1 MKKITYS
8 FLSLLM
14 LLLAM
19 PASMLARTTVT
30 FDFAANPWGLPLSSS
45 ASGEAD
51 KGAITSPILQD
62 GVTLTTTDGTTKTKM
77 WVTNDA
83 IDFRVYKSGGSFTFT
98 APKGKVIEK
107 IEFAG
112 TVAATADAGTYDGS
126 SRTWV
131 QPKEQVNAVKF
142 TATNTNKIK
151 KAILTIAD
159 PGEGAEVVVLPEIA
173 DFASLKAAEQDK
185 AVKLTVTNGKVVYAG
200 SKDLIVEDA
209 TGAIDFY
216 NWGLTATAGQ
226 VINGT
231 VEAKYSEF
239 MGMPQAAKTANTDV
253 AALTITDGDAVAPV
267 AMEFADAMKATSYLK
282 YVTLTD
288 FTIEE
293 ADGNTYLV
301 SGENKIQLYDKFK
314 VEYTLPKDIQSIS
327 GIIIPFVAKGS
338 TDVIVEIAPT
348 SAEDI
353 VAKPEGP
360 AYPEAG
366 TYYIK
371 NVATGKFMAAG
382 SSWGSHAIVDD
393 HGFDV
398 KLATLE
404 EGKYTIDTQISNG
417 GVKNFLNGEFTD
429 GASFTWTFVATTAT
443 DGTPAFYINNGEKN
457 LSAQEGNQ
465 DVVLQT
471 TDNDYA
477 KWVFVTEAERIAAL
491 ANATAEAG
499 MDATWLIKGHNI
511 GRNDT
516 RNNTWQGSVK
526 PGGDVTNMNA
536 EKYNTDFDV
545 SQTIKV
551 PNGKYV
557 LELQGF
563 YRNGEIKISAPAHLN
578 GSENLYAKAYANTV
592 ETSLPSVYADAGKVD
607 AGSSVEGIEG
617 KFPNSQA
624 DASKF
629 FSAGAYN
636 LALDPVV
643 VSDGTLKIGVKKVEK
658 VAADWA
664 CFDNFRLTYYGEV
677 TDVAVFKEAYEAAL
691 AAAKAA
697 VSDDTYAEVAG
708 DERTAL
714 TAAIDANST
723 VAEETK
729 DAYVAATTA
738 LNEATNTF
746 KGAKDAYVA
755 LATAKAQYK
764 DFDVA
769 AYKYASEEK
778 ATALADA
785 LLATAKNAEEAT
797 AKASALVAA
806 VRSIVESNA
815 LAEGVEGATNYTE
828 SIKNPNA
835 EALDGWTTALG
846 EINKGNIKVLNNE
859 PFTDA
864 EGNSTHSYFDGGSWG
879 DKAWDVTFSQ
889 DVTLPKGKYLLT
901 ATSRASADLTSFA
914 LFAGEAR
921 AEMKHVGASGEL
933 FDRGWNDNSVEFEVA
948 EDDATVNLGV
958 QGVTD
963 KQHQWMSFTRFRLVK
978 VGEVAPSILE
988 INNLAD
994 LRKIEVEDEWAEVPV
1009 KVNLHDA
1016 KITALHK
1023 SSDYGMDMID
1033 FAILEDATGAIAISA
1048 LLNEATATGLL
1059 EDNFTVGAV
1068 LNGSLY
1074 ALYSWPNSLSVLE
1087 GMTEKSD
1094 YKVTP
1099 STLEV
1104 PEAKLGD
1111 ILKYENDL
1119 RVFELK
1125 DVTIKNVGNEEYPE
1139 YNLYQD
1145 GRAVMLS
1152 DALQLFPIGQAIP
1165 EKLESITGILYGLA
1179 EELGQEVTDYMFV
1192 PTSYKSTPVVENIAG
1207 LSKIEGGEMED
1218 PSVKLMLKNAKITYV
1233 QNMDEGID
1241 PRATVAFAILEDET
1255 GAVEISNII
1264 TKANANSWF
1273 DGELKEGVELN
1284 GYINVNYS
1292 AWSTAL
1298 VANDETSKSVL
1309 TITPT
1314 TITPT
1319 EAKIADLQKAENH
1332 LRLFELKD
1340 VDFAVEDG
1348 APVIKQDD
1356 ASIILADQFSVLP
1369 EDMPETAKFESIEG
1383 VVFLDFESYVFC
1395 PISYTL
1401 AEAKPIEVN
1410 SIADLNKLGEENEG
1424 ATIKLKLTDAQITVA
1439 DAYMN
1444 SAIIEDKTG
1453 AFNAQYFFAEAVG
1466 MEMLKDEFKQGV
1478 VLNGYLYATYSYGS
1492 IEVCDLTAE
1501 SNITTTEAPVV
1512 ATEADFAE
1520 VLKAENNFRLYE
1532 FKNITVNKNED
1543 DKFQLVKG
1551 DAKAEISDRTHSLEE
1566 SMMATVESVVG
1577 YFRVVGDDAE
1587 FTLLSYKTSTS
1598 DGISALEVAAKNA
1611 AVYNMNGAKVRNAGE
1626 SVKGLA
1632 KGIYVVGGKK
1642 IVVK

>member
-1 MKKITYS
+1 
-8 FLSLLM
+8 
-14 LLLAM
+14 M
-19 PASMLARTTVT
+19 PLGALARTTVT
-30 FDFAANPWGLPLSSS
+30 FDFTANPWGLPLSSS
-45 ASGEAD
+45 KTGEVD

-62 GVTLTTTDGTTKTKM
+62 GVTLTTTDGTNKTKM
-77 WVTNDA
+77 WVTNSA
-83 IDFRVYKSGGSFTFT
+83 IDLRVYKSGGTFT
-98 APKGKVIEK
+98 APANKVIEK

-112 TVAATADAGTYDGS
+112 TVAATADAGTCEGS
-126 SRTWV
+126 SKTWVWV
-131 QPKEQVNAVKF
+131 QPKNQVNAVKF
-142 TATNTNKIK
+142 TATATNKIE
-151 KAILTIAD
+151 KAVLTIAD
-159 PGEGAEVVVLPEIA
+159 PGEEAEVVVLPEIT
-173 DFASLKAAEQDK
+173 DFASLKACEKDK

-216 NWGLTATAGQ
+216 NWGIKATAGQ

-231 VEAKYSEF
+231 VEAKYAEF
-239 MGMPQAAKTANTDV
+239 FGMPQAAKTANTDV
-253 AALTITDGDAVAPV
+253 TALAITDGDAVAPV
-267 AMEFADAMKATSYLK
+267 AMTFVDAMKATSYLK

-293 ADGNTYLV
+293 AGGKTYLV
-301 SGENKIQLYDKFK
+301 SGENKIQLYDKFN

-338 TDVIVEIAPT
+338 TDVVVEIAPT

-417 GVKNFLNGEFTD
+417 GAKNFLNGEFTD

-516 RNNTWQGSVK
+516 RNKTWQGGVK
-526 PGGDVTNMNA
+526 PGGDNTNMNA

-545 SQTIKV
+545 NQTINV

-557 LELQGF
+557 LEVQGF
-563 YRNGEIKISAPAHLN
+563 YRNGDNKTAAPAHLN
-578 GSENLYAKAYANTV
+578 GSENLYAKVYANTV
-592 ETSLPSVYADAGKVD
+592 EASLLSVYADAGKVD
-607 AGSSVEGIEG
+607 AGSTVEGIEG
-617 KFPNSQA
+617 KFPNNQS

-629 FSAGAYN
+629 FSVGAYN
-636 LALDPVV
+636 LTLDPVV

-677 TDVAVFKEAYEAAL
+677 TDVVVFKEAYEAAL

-697 VSDDTYAEVAG
+697 VSDDTYAEVVG

-729 DAYVAATTA
+729 DAYIAATTA

-778 ATALADA
+778 ASALADA
-785 LLATAKNAEEAT
+785 LVATAKNAEEAT

-828 SIKNPNA
+828 SIKNANA

-846 EINKGNIKVLNNE
+846 EINKGKIEIKNGE

-864 EGNSTHSYFDGGSWG
+864 EANSTHTYFDGGSWG

-901 ATSRASADLTSFA
+901 ATSRASVDLTSFT

-921 AEMKHVGASGEL
+921 VDMQHVGNAGEL
-933 FDRGWNDNSVEFEVA
+933 FDRGWNDNSVEFEVT
-948 EDDATVNLGV
+948 EDDAVVNLGV

-978 VGEVAPSILE
+978 VGEVAPAYTEVNSIAE
-988 INNLAD
+988 
-994 LRKIEVEDEWAEVPV
+994 LRAIKVESEWDEVPV

-1023 SSDYGMDMID
+1023 SSDYGMEMID
-1033 FAILEDATGAIAISA
+1033 FAILEDATGAIDISN
-1048 LLNEATATGLL
+1048 LMMEATAEGTL
-1059 EDNFTVGAV
+1059 EGDFAEGSV
-1068 LNGSLY
+1068 LNGTLY
-1074 ALYSWPNSLSVLE
+1074 ATLNWPNTLWASE
-1087 GMTEKSD
+1087 DTEKSQITP
-1094 YKVTP
+1094 TP
-1099 STLEV
+1099 STVV
-1104 PEAKLGD
+1104 PTEATLAEAMKP
-1111 ILKYENDL
+1111 ENDL
-1119 RVFELK
+1119 RLFKLQ
-1125 DVTIKNVGNEEYPE
+1125 DVTIKNVGTEEAPDFDICQGE
-1139 YNLYQD
+1139 ASIELRDAFAKWASD
-1145 GRAVMLS
+1145 GSNM
-1152 DALQLFPIGQAIP
+1152 P
-1165 EKLESITGILYGLA
+1165 EKLKSVTGILYAGYESLD
-1179 EELGQEVTDYMFV
+1179 QETPKYFFT
-1192 PTSYKSTPVVENIAG
+1192 PLSYEA
-1207 LSKIEGGEMED
+1207 
-1218 PSVKLMLKNAKITYV
+1218 A
-1233 QNMDEGID
+1233 
-1241 PRATVAFAILEDET
+1241 
-1255 GAVEISNII
+1255 
-1264 TKANANSWF
+1264 
-1273 DGELKEGVELN
+1273 
-1284 GYINVNYS
+1284 S
-1292 AWSTAL
+1292 AA
-1298 VANDETSKSVL
+1298 
-1309 TITPT
+1309 
-1314 TITPT
+1314 
-1319 EAKIADLQKAENH
+1319 
-1332 LRLFELKD
+1332 
-1340 VDFAVEDG
+1340 
-1348 APVIKQDD
+1348 
-1356 ASIILADQFSVLP
+1356 
-1369 EDMPETAKFESIEG
+1369 
-1383 VVFLDFESYVFC
+1383 
-1395 PISYTL
+1395 
-1401 AEAKPIEVN
+1401 PIEVN
-1410 SIADLNKLGEENEG
+1410 SIAELNKLGEENEG

-1439 DAYMN
+1439 DASMS

-1466 MEMLKDEFKQGV
+1466 TEMLKDEFKQGV
-1478 VLNGYLYATYSYGS
+1478 VLNGYLYAKYSYGS
-1492 IEVCDLTAE
+1492 IEVCENTAN
-1501 SNITTTEAPVV
+1501 SDITTTEAPVV
-1512 ATEADFAE
+1512 PTEADFAE

-1532 FKNITVNKNED
+1532 FKNITVNKNES

-1551 DAKAEISDRTHSLEE
+1551 DAKAEIADRTHSLDE
-1566 SMMATVESVVG
+1566 SMMANVESVVG
-1577 YFRVVGDDAE
+1577 YFRIAGDEAE
-1587 FTLLSYKTSTS
+1587 FTLLSYKTATP

-1611 AVYNMNGAKVRNAGE
+1611 AVYNLNGAKVRNIGE

>member
-19 PASMLARTTVT
+19 PLGALARTTVT
-30 FDFAANPWGLPLSSS
+30 FDFTANPWNLPLST
-45 ASGEAD
+45 GND
-51 KGAITSPILQD
+51 KAGVIVKPITQD
-62 GVTLTTTDGTTKTKM
+62 GVTLTTTNGKQNGQEAKLFDKNGDITL
-77 WVTNDA
+77 
-83 IDFRVYKSGGSFTFT
+83 RVYGDGGSFTFT
-98 APKGKVIEK
+98 APAGKVIEK
-107 IEFAG
+107 IEFTTG
-112 TVAATADAGTYDGS
+112 KFNSTPNVGTYDKS
-126 SRTWV
+126 SKTWV

-142 TATNTNKIK
+142 KATKSNEIS
-151 KAILTIAD
+151 KAVLTIAD
-159 PGEGAEVVVLPEIA
+159 PGEEAEVVVLPEIT
-173 DFASLKAAEQDK
+173 DFASLKACEKDK

-216 NWGLTATAGQ
+216 NWGVKATAGQ

-231 VEAKYSEF
+231 IEAKYSEF
-239 MGMPQAAKTANTDV
+239 MGTPQAAKTANTDV
-253 AALTITDGDAVAPV
+253 TALTITDGDAVAPV
-267 AMEFADAMKATSYLK
+267 AMTFVDAMKATSYLK

-293 ADGNTYLV
+293 ADGKTYLV
-301 SGENKIQLYDKFK
+301 SGENKIQLYNKFN

-404 EGKYTIDTQISNG
+404 EGKYTIDTQISNSG
-417 GVKNFLNGEFTD
+417 AKNFLNGEFTD

-545 SQTIKV
+545 NQTIKV

-617 KFPNSQA
+617 KFPKSQA

-697 VSDDTYAEVAG
+697 VSDDTYAEVVG

-729 DAYVAATTA
+729 DAYIAATTA

-746 KGAKDAYVA
+746 KGAKESYVA

-785 LLATAKNAEEAT
+785 LVATAKNAEEAT

-828 SIKNPNA
+828 SIKNANA
-835 EALDGWTTALG
+835 EALDGWTIALG
-846 EINKGNIKVLNNE
+846 EINKGAIKVLNNE

-864 EGNSTHSYFDGGSWG
+864 EGNSTHSYFDGGSWN
-879 DKAWDVTFSQ
+879 DNAWDVTFSQ

-958 QGVTD
+958 QGVAD
-963 KQHQWMSFTRFRLVK
+963 KQYQWMSFTRFRLVK
-978 VGEVAPSILE
+978 VGEVAPAYTEVNSIAE
-988 INNLAD
+988 
-994 LRKIEVEDEWAEVPV
+994 LRAIKVESKWDEVPV
-1009 KVNLHDA
+1009 KINLHDA

-1023 SSDYGMDMID
+1023 TSDYGMEMID
-1033 FAILEDATGAIAISA
+1033 FAILEDATGAISISD
-1048 LLNEATATGLL
+1048 LMMEATAEGLL
-1059 EDNFTVGAV
+1059 EGNFEEGSV
-1068 LNGSLY
+1068 LTGTLY
-1074 ALYSWPNSLSVLE
+1074 ATYNWPNSLCASE
-1087 GMTEKSD
+1087 DTEKSQITP
-1094 YKVTP
+1094 TP
-1099 STLEV
+1099 STVVPTEATLAEV
-1104 PEAKLGD
+1104 IKP
-1111 ILKYENDL
+1111 ENDL
-1119 RVFELK
+1119 RLFKLQ
-1125 DVTIKNVGNEEYPE
+1125 DVTIKNVGTEETPDFDICQGE
-1139 YNLYQD
+1139 ASIELRDAFALWFSD
-1145 GRAVMLS
+1145 GSNM
-1152 DALQLFPIGQAIP
+1152 P
-1165 EKLESITGILYGLA
+1165 EKLQSVTGILYA
-1179 EELGQEVTDYMFV
+1179 EYESLDQETPKYFFT
-1192 PTSYKSTPVVENIAG
+1192 PLSY
-1207 LSKIEGGEMED
+1207 
-1218 PSVKLMLKNAKITYV
+1218 
-1233 QNMDEGID
+1233 
-1241 PRATVAFAILEDET
+1241 
-1255 GAVEISNII
+1255 
-1264 TKANANSWF
+1264 
-1273 DGELKEGVELN
+1273 
-1284 GYINVNYS
+1284 
-1292 AWSTAL
+1292 
-1298 VANDETSKSVL
+1298 
-1309 TITPT
+1309 
-1314 TITPT
+1314 
-1319 EAKIADLQKAENH
+1319 EA
-1332 LRLFELKD
+1332 
-1340 VDFAVEDG
+1340 
-1348 APVIKQDD
+1348 AP
-1356 ASIILADQFSVLP
+1356 AA
-1369 EDMPETAKFESIEG
+1369 
-1383 VVFLDFESYVFC
+1383 
-1395 PISYTL
+1395 
-1401 AEAKPIEVN
+1401 PIEVN
-1410 SIADLNKLGEENEG
+1410 SIAELNKLGEENEG

-1439 DAYMN
+1439 DASMS

-1466 MEMLKDEFKQGV
+1466 TEMLKDEFKQGV
-1478 VLNGYLYATYSYGS
+1478 VLNGYLYAKYSYGS
-1492 IEVCDLTAE
+1492 IEVCENTAN
-1501 SNITTTEAPVV
+1501 SDITTTEAPVV
-1512 ATEADFAE
+1512 PTEADFAE

-1532 FKNITVNKNED
+1532 FKNITVNKNES

-1551 DAKAEISDRTHSLEE
+1551 DAKAEIADGTHSLDE
-1566 SMMATVESVVG
+1566 SMMANVESVVG
-1577 YFRVVGDDAE
+1577 YFRIAGDEAE
-1587 FTLLSYKTSTS
+1587 FTLLSYKTATP
-1598 DGISALEVAAKNA
+1598 DGISSISVAAKNA
-1611 AVYNMNGAKVRNAGE
+1611 AVYNLNGAKVLGAGE

>member
-19 PASMLARTTVT
+19 PAGLLARTTVT
-30 FDFAANPWGLPLSSS
+30 FDFAANPWKLPLSEGS
-45 ASGEAD
+45 D
-51 KGAITSPILQD
+51 KAGVVTKPITQD
-62 GVTLTTTDGTTKTKM
+62 GVVLTATDGSTPTQM
-77 WVTNDA
+77 FSGN
-83 IDFRVYKSGGSFTFT
+83 FRVYADGTITFT
-98 APKGKVIEK
+98 APEGKVVEK
-107 IEFAG
+107 IEFTG
-112 TVAATADAGTYDGS
+112 SPINLDTKVGTYNTT
-126 SRTWV
+126 SRIWT
-131 QPKEQVNAVKF
+131 QPTPQVNAVTFSASGK
-142 TATNTNKIK
+142 ATKIS
-151 KAILTIAD
+151 KAVLTIAD

-173 DFASLKAAEQDK
+173 DFASLKACEKDK

-226 VINGT
+226 VISGT

-267 AMEFADAMKATSYLK
+267 AMTFVDAMKATSYLK

-293 ADGNTYLV
+293 ADGKTYLV
-301 SGENKIQLYDKFK
+301 SGENKIQLYNKFN
-314 VEYTLPKDIQSIS
+314 VEYTLPENIQSIS

-545 SQTIKV
+545 YQTIKV

-677 TDVAVFKEAYEAAL
+677 NDVAVFKEAYEAAL
-691 AAAKAA
+691 VAAKAA
-697 VSDDTYAEVAG
+697 VSDDTYAEVVG

-729 DAYVAATTA
+729 EAYIAATTA

-746 KGAKDAYVA
+746 KGAKESYVA

-764 DFDVA
+764 DFDFA

-778 ATALADA
+778 ASALADA
-785 LLATAKNAEEAT
+785 LVATAKNAEEAT

-835 EALDGWTTALG
+835 EALEGWTTALG
-846 EINKGNIKVLNNE
+846 EINKGAINIKTAE

-864 EGNSTHSYFDGGSWG
+864 EGNSTHSYFDGGSWN
-879 DKAWDVTFSQ
+879 DNAWDVTFSQ

-933 FDRGWNDNSVEFEVA
+933 FDRGWNDNSVEFEVT
-948 EDDATVNLGV
+948 EDDAVVNLGV

-978 VGEVAPSILE
+978 VGEVAP
-988 INNLAD
+988 A
-994 LRKIEVEDEWAEVPV
+994 A
-1009 KVNLHDA
+1009 
-1016 KITALHK
+1016 
-1023 SSDYGMDMID
+1023 
-1033 FAILEDATGAIAISA
+1033 
-1048 LLNEATATGLL
+1048 
-1059 EDNFTVGAV
+1059 
-1068 LNGSLY
+1068 
-1074 ALYSWPNSLSVLE
+1074 
-1087 GMTEKSD
+1087 
-1094 YKVTP
+1094 
-1099 STLEV
+1099 
-1104 PEAKLGD
+1104 
-1111 ILKYENDL
+1111 
-1119 RVFELK
+1119 
-1125 DVTIKNVGNEEYPE
+1125 
-1139 YNLYQD
+1139 
-1145 GRAVMLS
+1145 
-1152 DALQLFPIGQAIP
+1152 
-1165 EKLESITGILYGLA
+1165 
-1179 EELGQEVTDYMFV
+1179 
-1192 PTSYKSTPVVENIAG
+1192 
-1207 LSKIEGGEMED
+1207 
-1218 PSVKLMLKNAKITYV
+1218 
-1233 QNMDEGID
+1233 
-1241 PRATVAFAILEDET
+1241 
-1255 GAVEISNII
+1255 
-1264 TKANANSWF
+1264 
-1273 DGELKEGVELN
+1273 
-1284 GYINVNYS
+1284 
-1292 AWSTAL
+1292 
-1298 VANDETSKSVL
+1298 
-1309 TITPT
+1309 
-1314 TITPT
+1314 
-1319 EAKIADLQKAENH
+1319 
-1332 LRLFELKD
+1332 
-1340 VDFAVEDG
+1340 
-1348 APVIKQDD
+1348 
-1356 ASIILADQFSVLP
+1356 
-1369 EDMPETAKFESIEG
+1369 
-1383 VVFLDFESYVFC
+1383 
-1395 PISYTL
+1395 
-1401 AEAKPIEVN
+1401 PIEVN
-1410 SIADLNKLGEENEG
+1410 SIAELNKLGEENEG

-1439 DAYMN
+1439 DASMS

-1466 MEMLKDEFKQGV
+1466 TEMLKDEFKQGV
-1478 VLNGYLYATYSYGS
+1478 VLNGYLYAKYSYGS
-1492 IEVCDLTAE
+1492 IEVCENTAN
-1501 SNITTTEAPVV
+1501 SDITTTEAPVV
-1512 ATEADFAE
+1512 PTEADFAE
-1520 VLKAENNFRLYE
+1520 VLKAENNYRLYE
-1532 FKNITVNKNED
+1532 FKNITVNKNVS

-1551 DAKAEISDRTHSLEE
+1551 DAKAEIADGTHSLDE
-1566 SMMATVESVVG
+1566 SMMANVESVVG
-1577 YFRVVGDDAE
+1577 YFRIAGDDAE
-1587 FTLLSYKTSTS
+1587 FTLLSYKTATP

-1611 AVYNMNGAKVRNAGE
+1611 AVYNLNGAKVLGAGE

>member
-1 MKKITYS
+1 MKKFTYS
-8 FLSLLM
+8 FLSILM

-19 PASMLARTTVT
+19 PLGALARTTVT
-30 FDFAANPWGLPLSSS
+30 FDFTANPWGLPLSTGS
-45 ASGEAD
+45 D
-51 KGAITSPILQD
+51 KKGTITAPITQD
-62 GVTLTTTDGTTKTKM
+62 GVVLTT
-77 WVTNDA
+77 VSNNDQNPNQLFGGKSA
-83 IDFRVYKSGGSFTFT
+83 SLRVYNESTFTFT
-98 APKGKVIEK
+98 APANKVIEK

-112 TVAATADAGTYDGS
+112 TIAATADAGTYDGS
-126 SRTWV
+126 SKTWA

-142 TATNTNKIK
+142 TATATNKIS
-151 KAILTIAD
+151 KAVLTIAD

-173 DFASLKAAEQDK
+173 DFASLKAADQDK
-185 AVKLTVTNGKVVYAG
+185 AVKLTVTNGKVVYSG

-216 NWGLTATAGQ
+216 NWGIKATAGQ

-231 VEAKYSEF
+231 IEAKYSEF

-253 AALTITDGDAVAPV
+253 TALTITDGDAVAPV
-267 AMEFADAMKATSYLK
+267 AMTFVDAMKATSYLK

-288 FTIEE
+288 FAIEE
-293 ADGNTYLV
+293 AGGKTYLV
-301 SGENKIQLYDKFK
+301 NGENKIQLYNKFN
-314 VEYTLPKDIQSIS
+314 VEYTLPENIQSIS

-545 SQTIKV
+545 NQTIKV

-677 TDVAVFKEAYEAAL
+677 NDVAVFKEAYEAAL
-691 AAAKAA
+691 VAAKAA
-697 VSDDTYAEVAG
+697 VSDDTYAEVVG

-729 DAYVAATTA
+729 EAYIAATTA

-746 KGAKDAYVA
+746 KGAKESYVA

-764 DFDVA
+764 DFDFA

-778 ATALADA
+778 ASALADA
-785 LLATAKNAEEAT
+785 LVATAKNAEEAT

-835 EALDGWTTALG
+835 EALEGWTTALG
-846 EINKGNIKVLNNE
+846 EINKGAINIKTAE

-864 EGNSTHSYFDGGSWG
+864 EGNSTHSYFDGGSWN
-879 DKAWDVTFSQ
+879 DNAWDVTFSQ

-933 FDRGWNDNSVEFEVA
+933 FDRGWNDNSVEFEVT
-948 EDDATVNLGV
+948 EDDAVVNLGV

-978 VGEVAPSILE
+978 VGEVAPAYTEVNSIAE
-988 INNLAD
+988 
-994 LRKIEVEDEWAEVPV
+994 LRAIKVESELDEVPV
-1009 KVNLHDA
+1009 KFNLHDA

-1023 SSDYGMDMID
+1023 SSYGGMEMID
-1033 FAILEDATGAIAISA
+1033 FAILEDATGAIDISD
-1048 LLNEATATGLL
+1048 LMMEATAEGLL
-1059 EDNFTVGAV
+1059 EGNFEEGSV
-1068 LNGSLY
+1068 LNGTLY
-1074 ALYSWPNSLSVLE
+1074 ATYNWPNSLCVSE
-1087 GMTEKSD
+1087 DTEKSQITP
-1094 YKVTP
+1094 TP
-1099 STLEV
+1099 STVVPTEATLAEV
-1104 PEAKLGD
+1104 IKP
-1111 ILKYENDL
+1111 ENDL
-1119 RVFELK
+1119 RLFKLQ
-1125 DVTIKNVGNEEYPE
+1125 DVTIKNVGTEETPNFDICQGE
-1139 YNLYQD
+1139 QSIQLRDAFALWFSD
-1145 GRAVMLS
+1145 GS
-1152 DALQLFPIGQAIP
+1152 NIP
-1165 EKLESITGILYGLA
+1165 EKLQSVTGILYA
-1179 EELGQEVTDYMFV
+1179 EYESLDQETPKYFFT
-1192 PTSYKSTPVVENIAG
+1192 PLSY
-1207 LSKIEGGEMED
+1207 
-1218 PSVKLMLKNAKITYV
+1218 
-1233 QNMDEGID
+1233 
-1241 PRATVAFAILEDET
+1241 
-1255 GAVEISNII
+1255 
-1264 TKANANSWF
+1264 
-1273 DGELKEGVELN
+1273 
-1284 GYINVNYS
+1284 
-1292 AWSTAL
+1292 
-1298 VANDETSKSVL
+1298 
-1309 TITPT
+1309 
-1314 TITPT
+1314 
-1319 EAKIADLQKAENH
+1319 EA
-1332 LRLFELKD
+1332 
-1340 VDFAVEDG
+1340 
-1348 APVIKQDD
+1348 AP
-1356 ASIILADQFSVLP
+1356 AA
-1369 EDMPETAKFESIEG
+1369 
-1383 VVFLDFESYVFC
+1383 
-1395 PISYTL
+1395 
-1401 AEAKPIEVN
+1401 PIEVN
-1410 SIADLNKLGEENEG
+1410 SIAELNKLGEENEG

-1439 DAYMN
+1439 DASMSY
-1444 SAIIEDKTG
+1444 SIIEDKTG

-1466 MEMLKDEFKQGV
+1466 TEMLKDEFKQGV
-1478 VLNGYLYATYSYGS
+1478 VLNGYLYAKYSYGS
-1492 IEVCDLTAE
+1492 IEVCENTAN
-1501 SNITTTEAPVV
+1501 SDITTTEAPVV
-1512 ATEADFAE
+1512 PTEADFAE

-1532 FKNITVNKNED
+1532 FKNITVNKNVS

-1551 DAKAEISDRTHSLEE
+1551 DTKAEIADRTHSLDE
-1566 SMMATVESVVG
+1566 SMMANVESVVG
-1577 YFRVVGDDAE
+1577 YFRIAGDEAE
-1587 FTLLSYKTSTS
+1587 FTLLSYKTATP

-1611 AVYNMNGAKVRNAGE
+1611 AVYNLNGAKVLGAGE

>member
-1 MKKITYS
+1 MKKFTYS
-8 FLSLLM
+8 FLSILM

-19 PASMLARTTVT
+19 PLGALARTTVT
-30 FDFAANPWGLPLSSS
+30 FDFAANPWGLPLG
-45 ASGEAD
+45 SGDDAA
-51 KGAITSPILQD
+51 KGNIITPIVQD
-62 GVTLTTTDGTTKTKM
+62 GVTATFAQGTNEQTAPRM
-77 WVTNDA
+77 WTGPQIRMYTGNT
-83 IDFRVYKSGGSFTFT
+83 ITFT
-98 APKGKVIEK
+98 APAGKVIEK
-107 IEFAG
+107 IEFSG
-112 TVAATADAGTYDGS
+112 TLSLVVAEGTYDS
-126 SRTWV
+126 SSKTWV
-131 QPKEQVNAVKF
+131 QPKTQVNSVTF
-142 TATNTNKIK
+142 TGGNKPTDNSKSFTTKIS

-173 DFASLKAAEQDK
+173 DFASLKATEKGK

-239 MGMPQAAKTANTDV
+239 MGMPQAAKTANTDI

-267 AMEFADAMKATSYLK
+267 AMEFAEAMKAASYLK

-293 ADGNTYLV
+293 AGGKTYLV
-301 SGENKIQLYDKFK
+301 SGENKIQLYNKFN

-327 GIIIPFVAKGS
+327 GIIIPFVANGS

-697 VSDDTYAEVAG
+697 VSDDTYAEVVG

-778 ATALADA
+778 ASALADA
-785 LLATAKNAEEAT
+785 LVATAKNAEEAT

-806 VRSIVESNA
+806 VRSLVESNA

-828 SIKNPNA
+828 SIKNANA

-846 EINKGNIKVLNNE
+846 EINKGKIEIKNGE

-864 EGNSTHSYFDGGSWG
+864 EANSTHTYFDGGSWG

-901 ATSRASADLTSFA
+901 ATSRASVDLASFT

-921 AEMKHVGASGEL
+921 ADMQHVGNAGEL
-933 FDRGWNDNSVEFEVA
+933 FDRGWNDCSVEFEVA

-958 QGVTD
+958 QGVAD
-963 KQHQWMSFTRFRLVK
+963 KQYQWMSFTRFRLVK
-978 VGEVAPSILE
+978 VGEVAPSV
-988 INNLAD
+988 
-994 LRKIEVEDEWAEVPV
+994 IEVD
-1009 KVNLHDA
+1009 
-1016 KITALHK
+1016 
-1023 SSDYGMDMID
+1023 
-1033 FAILEDATGAIAISA
+1033 
-1048 LLNEATATGLL
+1048 
-1059 EDNFTVGAV
+1059 
-1068 LNGSLY
+1068 
-1074 ALYSWPNSLSVLE
+1074 
-1087 GMTEKSD
+1087 
-1094 YKVTP
+1094 
-1099 STLEV
+1099 
-1104 PEAKLGD
+1104 
-1111 ILKYENDL
+1111 
-1119 RVFELK
+1119 
-1125 DVTIKNVGNEEYPE
+1125 
-1139 YNLYQD
+1139 
-1145 GRAVMLS
+1145 
-1152 DALQLFPIGQAIP
+1152 
-1165 EKLESITGILYGLA
+1165 
-1179 EELGQEVTDYMFV
+1179 
-1192 PTSYKSTPVVENIAG
+1192 NIAG
-1207 LSKIEGGEMED
+1207 LSKVEGGEMED
-1218 PSVKLMLKNAKITYV
+1218 PSIKLMLKNAKITFV
-1233 QNMDEGID
+1233 GKDEGGID
-1241 PRATVAFAILEDET
+1241 PRSSVSFAFLEDET

-1264 TKANANSWF
+1264 NTAEAKNLF
-1273 DGELKEGVELN
+1273 EGGLKEGVELN
-1284 GYINVNYS
+1284 GYINVNYNS
-1292 AWSTAL
+1292 MAFAL
-1298 VANDETSKSVL
+1298 VANDETPNSEF

-1314 TITPT
+1314 TVVPTPAT
-1319 EAKIADLQKAENH
+1319 IADVQKTENNM
-1332 LRLFELKD
+1332 RYYELKD
-1340 VDFAVEDG
+1340 VDFAIVDEV
-1348 APVIKQDD
+1348 PVFKQGE
-1356 ASIILADQFSVLP
+1356 ASIPVVDLFEVLP
-1369 EDMPETAKFESIEG
+1369 EEMPEKFESVNGIL
-1383 VVFLDFESYVFC
+1383 FLDFESFSFIPV
-1395 PISYTL
+1395 SYTA

-1439 DAYMN
+1439 DASMS

-1466 MEMLKDEFKQGV
+1466 MEMLKDEFKQGA
-1478 VLNGYLYATYSYGS
+1478 VLNGYLYATYSCGS

-1501 SNITTTEAPVV
+1501 SAITTTEAPVV
-1512 ATEADFAE
+1512 PTEADFAE

-1532 FKNITVNKNED
+1532 FKDITVNKNED

-1551 DAKAEISDRTHSLEE
+1551 DAKAEISDRTRSLEE
-1566 SMMATVESVVG
+1566 SMMANVESVVG
-1577 YFRVVGDDAE
+1577 YFRVKGDEAE
-1587 FTLLSYKTSTS
+1587 FTLISYKTATPN
-1598 DGISALEVAAKNA
+1598 GISALEVAAKNA
-1611 AVYNMNGAKVRNAGE
+1611 AVYNLNGAKVLGAGE